1 MSDDERPIAWLA
13 LRKGIAVQGS
23 DGKEIGKVEE
33 VVADIGKDI
42 FSGLIVD
49 TGLFDRSRFV
59 PADLIERMTTA
70 EVRLTIPAGEADR
83 RLEPPPH

>member
-1 MSDDERPIAWLA
+1 MSDVEKPIAWLA
-13 LRKGIAVQGS
+13 LKKGIAVRGS

-33 VVADIGKDI
+33 VVADVGKDI

-59 PADLIERMTTA
+59 PADLIERMTT
-70 EVRLTIPAGEADR
+70 VGVHLTIPAGEADR
-83 RLEPPPH
+83 RLETPPH